1 MKVTAERPARDP
13 RPESRAPVFRS
24 GQSSPYPVLPCPL
37 CFQEEQMTLR
47 NERLAVIGC
56 GAMGEAMVKGLLVKE
71 LVPPEQIVASNPREE
86 RVRELVERYA
96 IRATTSNRDAASG
109 ASIVTLA
116 VKPQFFQEVVEDLD
130 SVLDPS
136 TLVLTIVAGV
146 KMKRV
151 SEGLATPKV
160 VRVMPNTP
168 GQIGHGISVWTATGA
183 VDDAEYDLTRAILSA
198 LGSEVY
204 VTHEVELDM
213 ATALSGTGPAYV
225 FLFMEALIDA
235 GVHMGFSRRV
245 ATRLVSETI
254 LGSVEYAASTTDH
267 LAKLRNQVTSPG
279 GTSAEAIYELERGRL
294 RTVLT
299 DAVWAAYRRS
309 VQLGEM
315 AGPGHGGRP
324 LDGSTD
330 IG

>member
-1 MKVTAERPARDP
+1 MA
-13 RPESRAPVFRS
+13 
-24 GQSSPYPVLPCPL
+24 
-37 CFQEEQMTLR
+37 LR
-47 NERLAVIGC
+47 NERLAFIGC
-56 GAMGEAMVKGLLVKE
+56 GAMAEAMVRGLLAKE
-71 LVPPEQIVASNPREE
+71 LVTPGQIVASNPREQ
-86 RVRELVERYA
+86 RVKDLVDRYA

-109 ASIVTLA
+109 ASIVVLA
-116 VKPQFFQEVVEDLD
+116 VKPQFFGEVVEDLR
-130 SVLDPS
+130 SALDPS

-151 SEGLATPKV
+151 ADALATPKV

-168 GQIGHGISVWTATGA
+168 GQIGRGISVWTATGA
-183 VDDAEYDLTRAILSA
+183 VADAEYDRTRAILSA
-198 LGSEVY
+198 LGIEVY
-204 VTHEVELDM
+204 VTHEDELDM
-213 ATALSGTGPAYV
+213 ATALSGTGPTYV

-315 AGPGHGGRP
+315 AAPDRDGRP
-324 LDGSTD
+324 LHSSKNEGAR
-330 IG
+330 G

>member
-1 MKVTAERPARDP
+1 MA
-13 RPESRAPVFRS
+13 
-24 GQSSPYPVLPCPL
+24 
-37 CFQEEQMTLR
+37 LR
-47 NERLAVIGC
+47 NEQLAFIGC
-56 GAMGEAMVKGLLVKE
+56 GAMAEAMVRGLLAKE
-71 LVPPEQIVASNPREE
+71 LVTPGQIVASNPREQ
-86 RVRELVERYA
+86 RVKDLVDRYA

-109 ASIVTLA
+109 ASIVVLA
-116 VKPQFFQEVVEDLD
+116 VKPQFFGEVVEDLR
-130 SVLDPS
+130 SALDPS

-151 SEGLATPKV
+151 ADALATPKV

-168 GQIGHGISVWTATGA
+168 GQIGRGISVWTATGA
-183 VDDAEYDLTRAILSA
+183 VADAEYDRTRAILSA
-198 LGSEVY
+198 LGIEVY
-204 VTHEVELDM
+204 VTHEDELDM
-213 ATALSGTGPAYV
+213 ATALSGTGPTYV

-315 AGPGHGGRP
+315 AAPDRDGRP
-324 LDGSTD
+324 LHSSKNEGAR
-330 IG
+330 G

>member
-1 MKVTAERPARDP
+1 MA
-13 RPESRAPVFRS
+13 
-24 GQSSPYPVLPCPL
+24 
-37 CFQEEQMTLR
+37 LR
-47 NERLAVIGC
+47 NERLAFIGC
-56 GAMGEAMVKGLLVKE
+56 GAMAEAMVKGLLAKE
-71 LVPPEQIVASNPREE
+71 LVGPEQIVASNPREE
-86 RVRELVERYA
+86 RVQELVDRYA
-96 IRATTSNRDAASG
+96 IRATTSNREAASG
-109 ASIVTLA
+109 ASIVTVA
-116 VKPQFFQEVVEDLD
+116 VKPQFFGEVVEDLE
-130 SVLDPS
+130 SALDPT

-146 KMKRV
+146 TMRRV

-160 VRVMPNTP
+160 VRAMPNTP
-168 GQIGHGISVWTATGA
+168 GQIGRGISVWTATGA
-183 VDDAEYDLTRAILSA
+183 VDDAEYDRTRTILSA

-204 VTHEVELDM
+204 VTHEDELDM
-213 ATALSGTGPAYV
+213 ATALSGTGPSYV

-279 GTSAEAIYELERGRL
+279 GTSAQAIYELERGRL

-315 AGPGHGGRP
+315 VEPDHEVRE
-324 LDGSTD
+324 
-330 IG
+330 

>member
-1 MKVTAERPARDP
+1 MA
-13 RPESRAPVFRS
+13 
-24 GQSSPYPVLPCPL
+24 
-37 CFQEEQMTLR
+37 LR
-47 NERLAVIGC
+47 NERLAFIGC
-56 GAMGEAMVKGLLVKE
+56 GAMAEAMVKGLLAKE
-71 LVPPEQIVASNPREE
+71 LVGPEQIVASNPREE
-86 RVRELVERYA
+86 RVQELVDRYA
-96 IRATTSNRDAASG
+96 IRATTSNREAASG
-109 ASIVTLA
+109 ASIVTVA
-116 VKPQFFQEVVEDLD
+116 VKPQFFGEVVEDLE
-130 SVLDPS
+130 SALDPT
-136 TLVLTIVAGV
+136 TLVVTIVAGV
-146 KMKRV
+146 TMRRV

-160 VRVMPNTP
+160 VRAMPNTP
-168 GQIGHGISVWTATGA
+168 GQIGRGISVWTATGA
-183 VDDAEYDLTRAILSA
+183 VDDAEYDRTRTILSA

-204 VTHEVELDM
+204 VTHEDELDM
-213 ATALSGTGPAYV
+213 ATALSGTGPSYV

-279 GTSAEAIYELERGRL
+279 GTSAQAIYELERGRL

-315 AGPGHGGRP
+315 AAPDRDGRP
-324 LDGSTD
+324 LHSSKNEGAR
-330 IG
+330 G

>member
-1 MKVTAERPARDP
+1 MA
-13 RPESRAPVFRS
+13 
-24 GQSSPYPVLPCPL
+24 
-37 CFQEEQMTLR
+37 LR
-47 NERLAVIGC
+47 NERLAFIGC
-56 GAMGEAMVKGLLVKE
+56 GAMAEAMVKGLLAKE
-71 LVPPEQIVASNPREE
+71 LVGPEQIVASNPREE
-86 RVRELVERYA
+86 RVQELVDRYA
-96 IRATTSNRDAASG
+96 IRATTSNREAASG
-109 ASIVTLA
+109 ASIVTVA
-116 VKPQFFQEVVEDLD
+116 VKPQFFGEVVEDLE
-130 SVLDPS
+130 SALDPT
-136 TLVLTIVAGV
+136 TLVVTIVAGV
-146 KMKRV
+146 TMRRV

-160 VRVMPNTP
+160 VRAMPNTP
-168 GQIGHGISVWTATGA
+168 GQIGRGISVWTATGA
-183 VDDAEYDLTRAILSA
+183 VDDAEYDRTRTILSA

-204 VTHEVELDM
+204 VTHEDELDM
-213 ATALSGTGPAYV
+213 ATALSGTGPSYV

-279 GTSAEAIYELERGRL
+279 GTSAQAIYELERGRL

-315 AGPGHGGRP
+315 AAPFAP
-324 LDGSTD
+324 PAAPSST
-330 IG
+330 